1 LSIKPKKHSYFGDCS
16 DVAGFMSTLMASTM
30 GQKKEMHVVE
40 IEHRLAELNQKIEGL
55 VVLPYEFKHLEDT
68 LTSTH
73 QDMST

>member
-1 LSIKPKKHSYFGDCS
+1 
-16 DVAGFMSTLMASTM
+16 MASTM

-40 IEHRLAELNQKIEGL
+40 IEHWLVKLIKRIKGL
-55 VVLPYEFKHLEDT
+55 LVLPYEFKHLENM